1 MKSKKKI
8 PMYAWSQKSKKQYI
22 WVIPRLP
29 TSPMFMTLN
38 FVYILCNV
46 LPYFDPNIKEEK
58 KDLLPKKDFINIYL
72 YVQAKTMK
80 TSNQS
85 F

>member
-1 MKSKKKI
+1 MVSKV
-8 PMYAWSQKSKKQYI
+8 QKTISVI
-22 WVIPRLP
+22 LWVILR
-29 TSPMFMTLN
+29 PMFMTLN

-72 YVQAKTMK
+72 YV
-80 TSNQS
+80 
-85 F
+85 

>member
-1 MKSKKKI
+1 
-8 PMYAWSQKSKKQYI
+8 
-22 WVIPRLP
+22 
-29 TSPMFMTLN
+29 MFMTLN

>member
-1 MKSKKKI
+1 MKSKKKDSNVR
-8 PMYAWSQKSKKQYI
+8 MVSKVQKTISVI
-22 WVIPRLP
+22 LWVILR
-29 TSPMFMTLN
+29 PMFMTLN

>member
-1 MKSKKKI
+1 MKSKKKDSNVR
-8 PMYAWSQKSKKQYI
+8 MVSKVQKTISVI
-22 WVIPRLP
+22 LWVILR
-29 TSPMFMTLN
+29 PMFMTLN

-72 YVQAKTMK
+72 YV
-80 TSNQS
+80 
-85 F
+85 

>member
-1 MKSKKKI
+1 
-8 PMYAWSQKSKKQYI
+8 
-22 WVIPRLP
+22 
-29 TSPMFMTLN
+29 MFMTLN

-85 F
+85 FKKISP

>member
-58 KDLLPKKDFINIYL
+58 KKTCYQRKILLISIYTFKL
-72 YVQAKTMK
+72 KL
-80 TSNQS
+80 
-85 F
+85 

>member
-1 MKSKKKI
+1 
-8 PMYAWSQKSKKQYI
+8 
-22 WVIPRLP
+22 
-29 TSPMFMTLN
+29 MFMTLN

-72 YVQAKTMK
+72 YV
-80 TSNQS
+80 
-85 F
+85 